1 MNKKQ
6 YIFLFLLT
14 VLLYLSYNIIK
25 FEYNQYS
32 MSIYFESQ
40 LETIKKLEKNI
51 EKWNEEIKYI
61 SSISYQI
68 KKLKS
73 EDQKKLKWE
82 SVIYLNHE
90 KVYNKFKTVKVKE
103 NIKKE
108 ILRKK
113 EWITTWMTNYEKWI
127 YYLFNKDIR

>member
-25 FEYNQYS
+25 FEYNRYS
-32 MSIYFESQ
+32 MSIYIESQ

-51 EKWNEEIKYI
+51 EKWNEELKHV
-61 SSISYQI
+61 STISYQI

-73 EDQKKLKWE
+73 EDQKKFKWE

-103 NIKKE
+103 NTKKE
-108 ILRKK
+108 VLRKK

>member
-32 MSIYFESQ
+32 MSMYIASQ

-51 EKWNEEIKYI
+51 ERWNEEIKYI
-61 SSISYQI
+61 SSLSYQI

-82 SVIYLNHE
+82 FVIYLNHE
-90 KVYNKFKTVKVKE
+90 KIYNKFKTIKVKE

-108 ILRKK
+108 IIRKK